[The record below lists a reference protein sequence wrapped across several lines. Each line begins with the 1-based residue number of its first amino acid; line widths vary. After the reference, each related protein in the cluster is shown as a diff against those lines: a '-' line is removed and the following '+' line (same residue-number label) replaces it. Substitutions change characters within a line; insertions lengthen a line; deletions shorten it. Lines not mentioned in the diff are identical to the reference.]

1 MVRNYFVRTSVTAK
15 LLIYP
20 PEQPDLPNR
29 LRAAVPSATIV
40 VAPDKATAIRE
51 IADADAFY
59 GQITPELLA
68 AADQLRWIQSPAIG
82 LERTMF
88 PELIAHPVVMTNPR
102 GIFSDDI
109 ADHVMAMVTGF
120 ARQMPRLLRQQLR
133 HEWRHEGYQ
142 VMHLPD
148 CTLGIF
154 GLGGIGSAIARRAH
168 AFEMRIIAVD
178 ARRAEA
184 PPEVAA
190 LLPPDR
196 LNEMLG
202 AADFVVI
209 SAPETPETR
218 GLFGSAAFQAMKS
231 SAYLI
236 NIGRGKIVQLDAL
249 VEALRAGKIAGAGLD
264 VFEVEPLPADHPLW
278 DMENVVITPHVAGFG
293 PHTGERRHQVLIE
306 NLRRFVA
313 GEPLLNLVE
322 KNRWF

>member
-1 MVRNYFVRTSVTAK
+1 MAIK

-20 PEQPDLPNR
+20 PDQADLPGR
-29 LRAAVPSATIV
+29 LRAAVPDVT
-40 VAPDKATAIRE
+40 VAIAADDAAAIRE

-59 GQITPELLA
+59 GRITPELLA
-68 AADQLRWIQSPAIG
+68 AAGRLRWIQSTAIG

-120 ARQMPRLLRQQLR
+120 ARQLPRLLRQQLR
-133 HEWRHEGYQ
+133 HEWQPDDYQ

-154 GLGGIGSAIARRAH
+154 GLGGIGSAIARRAS
-168 AFEMRIIAVD
+168 AFEMRVIAVD

-184 PPEVAA
+184 PPEVTA
-190 LLPPDR
+190 LLPSER

-202 AADFVVI
+202 ASDFVVI

-218 GLFGSAAFQAMKS
+218 GLFGSAAFQAMKN

-264 VFEVEPLPADHPLW
+264 VFEIEPLPANHPLW
-278 DMENVVITPHVAGFG
+278 AMENVVITPHVAGVG

-306 NLRRFVA
+306 NLRRFAA

>member
-1 MVRNYFVRTSVTAK
+1 MAVK

-20 PEQPDLPNR
+20 PEHPELPNR
-29 LRAAVPSATIV
+29 LRAAVPDATVV
-40 VAPDKATAIRE
+40 VATDEAAAIRE
-51 IADADAFY
+51 IADADALY
-59 GQITPELLA
+59 GRITPELLA
-68 AADQLRWIQSPAIG
+68 AAGRLRWIQSPAIG

-102 GIFSDDI
+102 GIFADDI

-120 ARQMPRLLRQQLR
+120 ARQFPRLIRWQLR
-133 HEWRHEGYQ
+133 HQWRQEDYP
-142 VMHLPD
+142 VLHLPD

-154 GLGGIGSAIARRAH
+154 GLGGIGSAIARRAS
-168 AFEMRIIAVD
+168 AFEMRVIAVD
-178 ARRAEA
+178 ARRTEA
-184 PPEVAA
+184 PPEVAT
-190 LLPPDR
+190 LLPPER
-196 LNEMLG
+196 LNELLG
-202 AADFVVI
+202 ASDFVVI

-218 GLFGSAAFQAMKS
+218 GLFGSAVFQAMKN

-264 VFEVEPLPADHPLW
+264 VFEIEPLPAEHPLW

-306 NLRRFVA
+306 NLRRFAA

-322 KNRWF
+322 KDRWF